1 MANNKRRKVTGF
13 INEAVCLIFAALA
26 MLVLFLIL
34 YYIFQRG
41 IGAINL
47 TFLSSLPT
55 PVGIPGG
62 GIGNALIGSGIMVGL
77 ATLLATSIGITAGI
91 FLDQNPQSRL
101 ATITR
106 SACRVLTGVPSL
118 IKGLFIFTIL
128 VLPTGDYS
136 ALAGAIALSVV
147 MIPFITLSSEEM
159 LRTVSVTWREAS
171 YALGATKKQT
181 VMMLILP
188 TAAGGLSVAIMLAVA
203 LAAGQSAPVLLTAL
217 TSQFWLE
224 NLMQPTAS
232 LPVLVYTYGISPFSD
247 WQQQAWGAAL
257 VLVVIILA
265 LNVISQLSIA
275 IMNRRRGI

>member
-1 MANNKRRKVTGF
+1 
-13 INEAVCLIFAALA
+13 
-26 MLVLFLIL
+26 
-34 YYIFQRG
+34 
-41 IGAINL
+41 
-47 TFLSSLPT
+47 
-55 PVGIPGG
+55 
-62 GIGNALIGSGIMVGL
+62 
-77 ATLLATSIGITAGI
+77 
-91 FLDQNPQSRL
+91 
-101 ATITR
+101 
-106 SACRVLTGVPSL
+106 
-118 IKGLFIFTIL
+118 
-128 VLPTGDYS
+128 
-136 ALAGAIALSVV
+136 
-147 MIPFITLSSEEM
+147 
-159 LRTVSVTWREAS
+159 
-171 YALGATKKQT
+171 
-181 VMMLILP
+181 MLILP